1 MGEEEEEE
9 EEGEEWGEEEEEEE
23 EEEERKVDHIKHN
36 VSSDMWYCVT
46 FNELADQLVDVCN
59 ASRLFDLLKSLLI
72 RLRGER
78 VRGQRSEVRETLARE
93 LRGERVRGRGDIS
106 KRTEKREG
114 QR

>member
-1 MGEEEEEE
+1 M
-9 EEGEEWGEEEEEEE
+9 
-23 EEEERKVDHIKHN
+23 DHIKHK

-78 VRGQRSEVRETLARE
+78 VRG
-93 LRGERVRGRGDIS
+93 GGDIS
-106 KRTEKREG
+106 KRTERREG